1 MADDSMHCGW
11 KFLIGTLALLT
22 VAGSAYGV
30 YIAFIAAPVCE
41 APGATDLPDAITN
54 IKFVDAP
61 ACKDKTE
68 CAVQCKA
75 TFVNPLTDTPQKA
88 VCKKDATTKK
98 NTWDVSSIITS
109 CVSTL
114 CTDAPGNNFL
124 TSSGLKNVV
133 FVDKVACAGQA
144 QCQIECKDAK
154 HAWVTSD
161 PAKTLEY
168 ASCHVGDATVWEFSK
183 TKQCLP
189 KLGFKL
195 AIVSDLDKKTVTD
208 LDRDSTN
215 WKNSLKIGELKWD
228 STWSLSW
235 PNAEHELKSNRRG
248 MELRELV
255 FFNDK
260 FLTFDNKQGDVFEI
274 TKTDEVWGVTQ
285 DHSDDLE
292 TPNHPEWATVKGDT
306 LYVGDT
312 GDKQNNVVYVS
323 PPPSD
328 GIADIDWKS
337 NFEAVCDAIA
347 THLDASAGSYAPGT
361 GWVKH
366 EAIMWSSVH
375 NRWYFLPRNVLDKP
389 KTNSF
394 AQQAKQAETS
404 GSNLMISCSDDFSDC
419 KVQTVGDTNHPD
431 RGFSSFKFV
440 PDSNDAKVVAL
451 KTVEKYDPVTTKTT
465 FKTYFTMFKLSD
477 DYEGAATILVADQL
491 ISDDKKFGG
500 INFLP

>member
-208 LDRDSTN
+208 LDDSSTS
-215 WKNSLKIGELKWD
+215 WRSSLKIGDLAVD
-228 STWSLSW
+228 QTGSTWNLSW
-235 PNAEHELKSNRRG
+235 PNDAEHELKTNHRG

-260 FLTFDNKQGDVFEI
+260 FLTFDYATGTYEI
-274 TKTDEVWGVTQ
+274 TKTEDGVWKVTR
-285 DHSDDLE
+285 DDFVDP
-292 TPNHPEWATVKGDT
+292 TKPEWATVKGDDT
-306 LYVGDT
+306 LYVGST
-312 GDKQNNVVYVS
+312 GDKQKKNLVTEN
-323 PPPSD
+323 D
-328 GIADIDWKS
+328 GDFDDFDNWTP
-337 NFEAVCDAIA
+337 NFKAVWDAIA
-347 THLDASAGSYAPGT
+347 THLGDGADYAPGT